1 MVRVNRKMWERIKY
15 SPMAPKTKPDP
26 AMVAWLKEL
35 RQAAKLEEK
44 LKAIEKMRKQ
54 APQHNELPTKKPKG
68 NKRKVR

>member
-1 MVRVNRKMWERIKY
+1 
-15 SPMAPKTKPDP
+15 MAPKPKPDP
-26 AMVAWLKEL
+26 ALVAWLKEL

-44 LKAIEKMRKQ
+44 LKQLEKMRKE